1 MSLTLLVDL
10 DDTLLLNPLE
20 SFMPAYIKLL
30 SKKLAPFVAPEKM
43 VPQLM
48 FATEQMIKRPTTDK
62 TLEHIFDDNFYSF
75 LGLVKEN
82 IQPVIEDFYL
92 HDFNELKALTQIRPD
107 AIKLI
112 DHAVSKRYTIVVATN
127 PLFPFIALRARL
139 NWAGFETSKFP
150 FKFVTSYEN
159 MHFSKPHPEYYS
171 EILGTIGWPR
181 GPVCMVGN
189 SLSEDI
195 LPASTL
201 GIPGFWVDGDTQKI
215 PGEIG
220 KFSTAGKLEDV
231 IQWMD
236 KLQDFS
242 VTNELSKKESILA
255 ILKTTPIVLSSI
267 TEKLDDSDWKKK
279 PTPTDLSVLEL
290 IAHLLDV
297 EKEINFPRIELILS
311 TDDPFI
317 VGVDSDTW
325 VTQRNYLETR
335 TRNVVKDLLLQR
347 NRIISLLSR
356 LSEEDWQ
363 RPARHSF
370 FGPTTIFELTKFIAA
385 HDIDHIRQIHR
396 IIER

>member
-1 MSLTLLVDL
+1 MTLTLLVDL

-30 SKKLAPFVAPEKM
+30 SKKLAPFIAPEKM

-48 FATEQMIKRPTTDK
+48 FATEQMIKRPTTGK
-62 TLEHIFDDNFYSF
+62 TLEQTFDDNFYSF
-75 LGLVKEN
+75 LGLAKEDVE
-82 IQPVIEDFYL
+82 PVIEDFYL
-92 HDFNELKALTQIRPD
+92 HDFNELKSLTQIRPD

-112 DHAVSKRYTIVVATN
+112 DHAVSKSYTIVVATN
-127 PLFPFIALRARL
+127 PLFPFIALTARL
-139 NWAGFETSKFP
+139 NWAGFETSDFP
-150 FKFVTSYEN
+150 FKFITSYEN

-171 EILGTIGWPR
+171 EILGKIGWPH

-195 LPASTL
+195 LPAYAL

-215 PGEIG
+215 PGEIR
-220 KFSTAGKLEDV
+220 KSCTAGKLEDV
-231 IQWMD
+231 IQWIE

-242 VTNELSKKESILA
+242 APNELLKKESILA

-267 TEKLDDSDWKKK
+267 TEQLDDSGWKKK
-279 PTPTDLSVLEL
+279 PTPADLSVLEL

-297 EKEINFPRIELILS
+297 ETEINFPRFELILS

-325 VTQRNYLETR
+325 VTLRNYHATQSRKIIE
-335 TRNVVKDLLLQR
+335 DLHIKR
-347 NRIISLLSR
+347 NRTISLLSG

-370 FGPTTIFELTKFIAA
+370 FGPTTLFELTKFIAA
-385 HDIDHIRQIHR
+385 HDIDHIRQIFR
-396 IIER
+396 IIE